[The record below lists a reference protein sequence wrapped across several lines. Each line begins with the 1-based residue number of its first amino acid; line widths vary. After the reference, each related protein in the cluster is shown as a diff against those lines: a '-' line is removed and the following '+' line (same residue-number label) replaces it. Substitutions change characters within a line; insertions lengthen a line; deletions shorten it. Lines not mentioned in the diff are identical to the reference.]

1 MANGELSP
9 IATAEATSGD
19 VSSICVSITVIA
31 SRRSG
36 VISCVNGRAFGSPCS
51 GSLSIGVGHSTS
63 SVVTASY
70 SASCTFF
77 LFFAV
82 WAFGSPGSGSLS
94 IVVGHSTSLSS
105 VATAS
110 CSASCTFFCFSPSGF
125 DLLLIAFSP
134 F

>member
-31 SRRSG
+31 SRQSG
-36 VISCVNGRAFGSPCS
+36 VISCVNGRAFGCPGS

-63 SVVTASY
+63 S
-70 SASCTFF
+70 
-77 LFFAV
+77 
-82 WAFGSPGSGSLS
+82 
-94 IVVGHSTSLSS
+94 SS

-110 CSASCTFFCFSPSGF
+110 CSASCTFFCFSPSGP
-125 DLLLIAFSP
+125 LYLPVRVPYRLE
-134 F
+134 